1 MIICCENCNKN
12 FDVDSALIPDNGRLL
27 QCSACDHKW
36 FYKISKF
43 SDLELLDDQTTEEIS
58 ENLPNENNENN
69 ETEVQKKNNQKNFG
83 GILFKIFGYFL
94 VFIITL
100 IAVIIILDTFKSP
113 LSSIFPSLE
122 LFLFNLIE
130 TLKDIKFF
138 IKDLIS

>member
-1 MIICCENCNKN
+1 MIITCENCNKN
-12 FDVDSALIPDNGRLL
+12 FDVDSALIPENGRLL

-43 SDLELLDDQTTEEIS
+43 SDLEFSDNQTTGGIK
-58 ENLPNENNENN
+58 ENLPNENEEVKVQNE
-69 ETEVQKKNNQKNFG
+69 KNQKNFG
-83 GILFKIFGYFL
+83 GILFKIFGYFI
-94 VFIITL
+94 VFIITI
-100 IAVIIILDTFKSP
+100 IAVIIILDTFKSL
-113 LSSIFPSLE
+113 LSSIFPNLE

>member
-1 MIICCENCNKN
+1 MIITCENCNKN
-12 FDVDSALIPDNGRLL
+12 FDVDSELIPENGRLL

-43 SDLELLDDQTTEEIS
+43 SDLELSDNQTTEEIT
-58 ENLPNENNENN
+58 ENLPNENEDL
-69 ETEVQKKNNQKNFG
+69 EVQHKKNQKNFG
-83 GILFKIFGYFL
+83 GILFKIFGYFI
-94 VFIITL
+94 VFIITI

-113 LSSIFPSLE
+113 LSSIFPNLE

>member
-1 MIICCENCNKN
+1 MIISCENCNKN
-12 FDVDSALIPDNGRLL
+12 FEVDSALIPENGRLL

-43 SDLELLDDQTTEEIS
+43 PDLELLDNQTTEEIT
-58 ENLPNENNENN
+58 ENLSNENE
-69 ETEVQKKNNQKNFG
+69 ELEVQKKINQTNFG
-83 GILFKIFGYFL
+83 GILFKIFGYFI

-100 IAVIIILDTFKSP
+100 IAIIIILDTFKSP
-113 LSSIFPSLE
+113 LSSIFPNLE

>member
-1 MIICCENCNKN
+1 MIISCENCNKN
-12 FDVDSALIPDNGRLL
+12 FEVDSSLIPENGRLL

-43 SDLELLDDQTTEEIS
+43 SDLELSDNKTTEEIT
-58 ENLPNENNENN
+58 ENLSNNNKEL
-69 ETEVQKKNNQKNFG
+69 EVQKNNNQTNFG
-83 GILFKIFGYFL
+83 GILFKIFSYFI
-94 VFIITL
+94 VFITTL

>member
-1 MIICCENCNKN
+1 MIISCENCNKN
-12 FDVDSALIPDNGRLL
+12 FEVDSSLIPENGRLL

-43 SDLELLDDQTTEEIS
+43 SDLELTDNQTTEEIT
-58 ENLPNENNENN
+58 ENLSNENEKV
-69 ETEVQKKNNQKNFG
+69 EVQKSNNQINFS
-83 GILFKIFGYFL
+83 GILFKTFGYFI

-113 LSSIFPSLE
+113 LSSVFPSLE

-130 TLKDIKFF
+130 SLKDIKFF

>member
-1 MIICCENCNKN
+1 MIISCENCNKN
-12 FDVDSALIPDNGRLL
+12 FEVDSSLIPENGRLL

-36 FYKISKF
+36 FYKVSKF
-43 SDLELLDDQTTEEIS
+43 SDLELSDNQATEEIT
-58 ENLPNENNENN
+58 ENLSNENKES
-69 ETEVQKKNNQKNFG
+69 EVQKKNNQTNFG
-83 GILFKIFGYFL
+83 GILFKIFGYFI
-94 VFIITL
+94 VFITTL
-100 IAVIIILDTFKSP
+100 IAIIIILDTFKSP

>member
-1 MIICCENCNKN
+1 MIITCENCNKN
-12 FDVDSALIPDNGRLL
+12 FDVDSELIPENGRLL

-36 FYKISKF
+36 FYKVSNF
-43 SDLELLDDQTTEEIS
+43 SDLKISDNQTTEEIT
-58 ENLPNENNENN
+58 ENLPNENEDA
-69 ETEVQKKNNQKNFG
+69 EVQDKKNPKNFG
-83 GILFKIFGYFL
+83 GILSKIFGYFI
-94 VFIITL
+94 VFIITI